1 MRSDLMI
8 DIDPSIAGQLPK
20 NRMLRILKLL
30 WQKFKGQ
37 SIYTK
42 WITLLLIL
50 FTVLVI
56 VVFFSTF
63 IIWKILYFVFAE
75 IFFKT
80 LEWYLMRNKDEYS

>member
-56 VVFFSTF
+56 IVFFSTF